1 MSKLI
6 YLLDEEFSYTL
17 YINYL
22 VARDRDSLLRQLV
35 NHDYNLIVSSLVLRK
50 FLKVNIEVLY

>member
-6 YLLDEEFSYTL
+6 HLLDKEFSYTPC
-17 YINYL
+17 INYL

-35 NHDYNLIVSSLVLRK
+35 NYNYNLIVSSFILKK